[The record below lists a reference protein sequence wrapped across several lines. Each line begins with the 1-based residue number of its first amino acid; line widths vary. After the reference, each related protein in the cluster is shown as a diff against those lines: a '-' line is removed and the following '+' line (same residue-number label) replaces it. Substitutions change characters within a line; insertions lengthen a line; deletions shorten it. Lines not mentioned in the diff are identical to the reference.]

1 MFFAFMGQNRA
12 NTQLPEISDER
23 LTENEEF
30 FMEAETADLQ
40 IDFLLKT

>member
-1 MFFAFMGQNRA
+1 MGQNRA
-12 NTQLPEISDER
+12 NTQLPEISDDR